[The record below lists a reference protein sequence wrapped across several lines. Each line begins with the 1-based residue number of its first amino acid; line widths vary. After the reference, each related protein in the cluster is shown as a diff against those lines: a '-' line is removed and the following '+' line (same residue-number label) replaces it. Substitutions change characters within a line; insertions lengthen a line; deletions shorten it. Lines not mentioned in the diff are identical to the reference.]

1 MKEPRVLTTLKSRLA
16 KGIARH
22 GVPGAA
28 VAVLKGRRV
37 YEAAAGVLNVN
48 TGVEATTDSIFQIGS
63 ITKTFTGTL
72 TMQLVDQRRLK
83 LDEPV
88 VTYLPDFMVADREV
102 TRKVTIRHLLT
113 HTSGIDGDFFVDAGR
128 GEDRIARYV
137 DRCTLLQQIHPM
149 GESWSYCNAGF
160 NILGRVLEVV
170 SGRSWDEL
178 MRERIFSPLGMD
190 HATTLPEETVVF
202 RTAVG
207 HLPDP
212 KREGAPM
219 VTPLP
224 FIQPAAA
231 PAGSST
237 AMTPADLLRYAR
249 MHMDDGAGR
258 TKGSRI
264 LSQRSAVAMRETVT
278 EIPWR
283 IPELASAMGLSFL
296 LYDWG
301 GTWLYGH
308 DGGTIGQY
316 AFLRILPKPRMAVAL
331 LTNGGDARGL
341 YREVYG
347 SIFASLA
354 GVKPPP
360 LPKPRKRTVVD
371 LEKLAGVYENIG
383 TRATLAVKDGELHFK
398 SVSKLW
404 DGMPPMAFPLAPVDE
419 RLFVAVGPDGE
430 PVQSVNFGDVDED
443 GRPRVLFWSGRMASR
458 VD

>member
-1 MKEPRVLTTLKSRLA
+1 MKEPRVLTTLKSRLT
-16 KGIARH
+16 KGIAKH

-28 VAVLKGRRV
+28 IAVLKGRKV

-88 VTYLPDFMVADREV
+88 VSYLPDFMVADRDV
-102 TRKVTIRHLLT
+102 TKKVTIRHLLT

-137 DRCTLLQQIHPM
+137 DKCALLPQIHPI
-149 GESWSYCNAGF
+149 GKSWSYCNAGF

-170 SGRSWDEL
+170 SGRTWDEL
-178 MRERIFSPLGMD
+178 MRERIFEPVGMD

-207 HLPDP
+207 HLPDM
-212 KREGAPM
+212 KKGGAPM
-219 VTPLP
+219 VTPVP

-231 PAGSST
+231 PAGASA

-249 MHMDDGAGR
+249 MHMDDGAGPK
-258 TKGSRI
+258 KGSRV

-278 EIPWR
+278 QLPWR
-283 IPELASAMGLSFL
+283 VPELTSDMGLSFL
-296 LYDWG
+296 LYEWD
-301 GTWLYGH
+301 GTRLYGH
-308 DGGTIGQY
+308 DGGTVGQY
-316 AFLRILPKPRMAVAL
+316 AFLRILPKPKMVVAL

-341 YREVYG
+341 YADIFG
-347 SIFASLA
+347 SIFGTLA
-354 GVKPPP
+354 GIKPPQP
-360 LPKPRKRTVVD
+360 QKPAKKISVD
-371 LEKLAGVYENIG
+371 LGRFTGVYENVG
-383 TRATLAVKDGELHFK
+383 TRAEVSAKDGRLN
-398 SVSKLW
+398 VRAITKLW
-404 DGMPPMAFPLAPVDE
+404 DVLPPMEFLLAPVDQE
-419 RLFVAVGPDGE
+419 LFVALGPDGKAL
-430 PVQSVNFGDVDED
+430 QSVNFGAFDDAGTAHVIFN
-443 GRPRVLFWSGRMASR
+443 GGRMARR
-458 VD
+458 VG